1 MLATKDMIKREL
13 WISFGQIENMSRR
26 AGSDI
31 NLVKTAIEDIEK
43 ELGYIK
49 QLAKEY
55 EVALNDWRIEF
66 DKLSNTK

>member
-31 NLVKTAIEDIEK
+31 NLVNTAIEDIEK

-55 EVALNDWRIEF
+55 EVALNDWRTEF

>member
-31 NLVKTAIEDIEK
+31 NLVKTAIGDIEK

-55 EVALNDWRIEF
+55 EVALNDWRTEF

>member
-55 EVALNDWRIEF
+55 EVALNDWRTEF

>member
-1 MLATKDMIKREL
+1 MKATKDMIKREL

-26 AGSDI
+26 AGSDM

-55 EVALNDWRIEF
+55 EVALNDWRTEF